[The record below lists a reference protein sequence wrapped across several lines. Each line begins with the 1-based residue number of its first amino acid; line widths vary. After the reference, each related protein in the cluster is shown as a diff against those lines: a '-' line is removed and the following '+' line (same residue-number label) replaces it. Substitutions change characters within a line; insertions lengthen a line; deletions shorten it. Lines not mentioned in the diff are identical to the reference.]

1 MNEQPYKVEHLQ
13 DYTGILTGHENYK
26 GTFKMELKV
35 EDNSILERSIEE
47 IIEIN
52 FLKGDS
58 YRILERI

>member
-1 MNEQPYKVEHLQ
+1 MNQQSYKAEHLQ
-13 DYTGILTGHENYK
+13 DNTGILTNHDTHNGK
-26 GTFKMELKV
+26 FKMELRV